1 MNAAELQGGD
11 DPLEEVGVLTEVQA
25 TDSDEQAAEQPPGQS
40 DSEAAHAET
49 EQPEVEEPQAEEAE
63 EPLGESIFADDEPEL
78 ESEPEASVPKIGPGE
93 ELSDEELDRQLLGIL
108 FASPDALS
116 EAKLIE
122 LLDRPSRERVG
133 ESIERST
140 RALVDSPLPVL
151 LEQINGGW
159 RLLTDPMLGE
169 LLRPTRKDDSPEKL
183 TGATMETLAI
193 VAYRQPVT
201 KAEVE
206 AIRGVQSGTLLRAL
220 VDRRLARIVGRA
232 DQPGAPLL
240 YGTTKDFL
248 DRFGLASLKALP
260 RDGELVRD

>member
-1 MNAAELQGGD
+1 MAPSDETR
-11 DPLEEVGVLTEVQA
+11 PEA
-25 TDSDEQAAEQPPGQS
+25 TDGDPDEGGADVMTAVDQPVAVAPEGAPEEASEEAPDDVSAESLDQSAEEHEDSASEDDESATPKLGPGQ
-40 DSEAAHAET
+40 
-49 EQPEVEEPQAEEAE
+49 
-63 EPLGESIFADDEPEL
+63 
-78 ESEPEASVPKIGPGE
+78 

-122 LLDRPSRERVG
+122 LLDRPSKERVR
-133 ESIERST
+133 EALT
-140 RALVDSPLPVL
+140 RATQALADSPLPVFV
-151 LEQINGGW
+151 EKVGGGW
-159 RLLTDPMLGE
+159 RLLTDPSLGDV
-169 LLRPTRKDDSPEKL
+169 LRRSRKEDGPEKL
-183 TGATMETLAI
+183 SGAALETLAI

-232 DQPGAPLL
+232 DQPGHPLL

-248 DRFGLASLKALP
+248 DRFGLASLKDLP